1 MEIGGD
7 EGIPDRGWPPWA
19 LTSSAGS
26 KNGNKIHIG
35 LRRKNISI
43 DGNTKDKASQKI
55 RLINSIEAEVAHK
68 PHGAHERTFQVIVL
82 SYHTRPINLL
92 LSLLYKRPYGQG
104 KHIKT

>member
-7 EGIPDRGWPPWA
+7 EGIPDRGWPPRA

-68 PHGAHERTFQVIVL
+68 PHGAHRRTFQVIVPL
-82 SYHTRPINLL
+82 SSHSTNKPSP
-92 LSLLYKRPYGQG
+92 LSPLQ
-104 KHIKT
+104 KTLWAG

>member
-7 EGIPDRGWPPWA
+7 EGIPDRGWPPRA

-43 DGNTKDKASQKI
+43 EGNTKDKASQKI

-68 PHGAHERTFQVIVL
+68 PHGAHERMFQVIVL
-82 SYHTRPINLL
+82 SHHTRPINLL
-92 LSLLYKRPYGQG
+92 LSLLHKRPYGQG